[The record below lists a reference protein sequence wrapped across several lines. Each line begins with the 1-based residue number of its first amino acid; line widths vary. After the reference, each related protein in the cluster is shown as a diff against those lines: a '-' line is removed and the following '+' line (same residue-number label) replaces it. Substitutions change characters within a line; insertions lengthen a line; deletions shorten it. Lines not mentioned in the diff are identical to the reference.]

1 MKQTTSACLIALYF
15 CIAVAGAQTKPVK
28 QNPPV
33 FKPDTGH
40 GGDLQPVG
48 DKHVE
53 LMFEKT
59 GRVRAYILGKNPT
72 EIGAIP
78 AIELSGEILVDGAT
92 GAVPITLLAAS
103 QPGEASGMASQ
114 FGGPIPAHLLG
125 RMMTISINV
134 PIDGHVYR
142 ARFHI
147 KTKAPIFAAHTGSH
161 ETLPAM
167 PAATGLAE
175 ERKLFMTPGGRYTA
189 SDIKANGPLTPSQK
203 YGGAMASHVL
213 SPKRGDRICPI
224 TKTGANPK
232 FTWIVDGK
240 KYLFCCPPC
249 IVEFVGQAKKSRSAL
264 KPPESY
270 IQK

>member
-1 MKQTTSACLIALYF
+1 MKQTSSLYLIALCF
-15 CIAVAGAQTKPVK
+15 CTVSAGTQTKPLK
-28 QNPPV
+28 QNLPAV
-33 FKPDTGH
+33 KLDTGH

-59 GRVRAYILGKNPT
+59 GRVRAYILGKNT
-72 EIGAIP
+72 AEIVAIP

-92 GAVPITLLAAS
+92 GAIPITLLAAS

-125 RMMTISINV
+125 KMMTVSINV
-134 PIDGHVYR
+134 PIDGHTYR

-147 KTKAPIFAAHTGSH
+147 KTKAPVFAAHTGSH
-161 ETLPAM
+161 DAMPPM
-167 PAATGLAE
+167 PAAAGLTE
-175 ERKLFMTPGGRYTA
+175 ERKLFMTPGGRYTV

-203 YGGAMASHVL
+203 YGGAMAAHVL
-213 SPKRGDRICPI
+213 FPKPGDRICPI

-249 IVEFVGQAKKSRSAL
+249 IVEFVGQAKKSRTAL

>member
-1 MKQTTSACLIALYF
+1 MKPTSYLLLIPLCFWASPSEW
-15 CIAVAGAQTKPVK
+15 QTKPFK
-28 QNPPV
+28 QTPPV
-33 FKPDTGH
+33 VKPAPGH

-59 GRVRAYILGKNPT
+59 GRVRAYVLGKNPA
-72 EIGAIP
+72 EIVAIP

-92 GAVPITLLAAS
+92 GAIPITLLAAS

-125 RMMTISINV
+125 KMMTISINV

-161 ETLPAM
+161 ETLPPM
-167 PAATGLAE
+167 PAATGLTE
-175 ERKLFMTPGGRYTA
+175 ERKLFMTPGARYTA
-189 SDIKANGPLTPSQK
+189 ADIKANGPLTPSQK

-213 SPKRGDRICPI
+213 SPKRGERICPI

-249 IVEFVGQAKKSRSAL
+249 IVEFVAQANKSRAAL
-264 KPPESY
+264 KPPEEY
-270 IQK
+270 VQK

>member
-1 MKQTTSACLIALYF
+1 MKQTSSLYLIALCF
-15 CIAVAGAQTKPVK
+15 CTASAGAQTKPVK

-33 FKPDTGH
+33 LKPTSGH
-40 GGDLQPVG
+40 GGDFQPIG

-59 GRVRAYILGKNPT
+59 GRVRAYILGKNPA
-72 EIGAIP
+72 EIVAIP
-78 AIELSGEILVDGAT
+78 IIELSGEILVDGAT
-92 GAVPITLLAAS
+92 GAIPITLLAS
-103 QPGEASGMASQ
+103 VQPGEATGTASQ

-125 RMMTISINV
+125 KMMTISINV

-161 ETLPAM
+161 DAGPPM

-175 ERKLFMTPGGRYTA
+175 ERKLFVTPGGRYTA
-189 SDIKANGPLTPSQK
+189 TDIKANGPLTPSQK
-203 YGGAMASHVL
+203 YGGAMAAHIL

-232 FTWIVDGK
+232 FSWIVDDK

-249 IVEFVGQAKKSRSAL
+249 IVEFVGQAKKSRVAL
-264 KPPESY
+264 KPPAEY
-270 IQK
+270 VQK